1 MTAVATR
8 AGEAGWPWW
17 LVLLNGIAGV
27 IIGILLLTSTA
38 ATVVII
44 VQFIGIYWLISGIF
58 QIVSIFM
65 DSTAWGWRLASGL
78 LGVIAGIIII
88 QNPLW
93 TAVIV
98 PATLVLI
105 LGIQGIIMGILGIIQ
120 AFSGAGWGAGILGL
134 LSLFLGFVLVGNA
147 IDNTLVTTASLAIIA
162 GIFAI
167 IGGIAAIV
175 MAFRMR

>member
-1 MTAVATR
+1 MSAFAM
-8 AGEAGWPWW
+8 EAREEGWPWW

-38 ATVVII
+38 STVIII

-58 QIVSIFM
+58 QIISIFM
-65 DSTAWGWRLASGL
+65 DSAGWGWRLISGI
-78 LGVIAGIIII
+78 LGIIAGIIVI

-93 TAVIV
+93 TAVLI

-105 LGIQGIIMGILGIIQ
+105 LGIEGIIMGIIGILQ
-120 AFSGAGWGAGILGL
+120 GFRGAGWGAAILGVISL
-134 LSLFLGFVLVGNA
+134 LLGIFLMVNA
-147 IDNTLVTTASLAIIA
+147 FDDTLLTAATLAILA